1 VSWPEEAVPVSGF
14 FPSFPVTNRK
24 TRRHCDH
31 QYKKI
36 LLRTACVK
44 CGQDA
49 PKDNNDARTK

>member
-1 VSWPEEAVPVSGF
+1 VPRASEVPVSGSF

-36 LLRTACVK
+36 LLRTACVH

-49 PKDNNDARTK
+49 PKETEKK